1 MNGNYYENGYMN
13 NTSDSIINILR
24 QNIGK
29 KVRISLNIP
38 NMEDRTY
45 NGIIERVGD
54 DYLII
59 SNPTN
64 DEWQMFLM
72 VYLSYI
78 TFEERI
84 NY

>member
-38 NMEDRTY
+38 NIEDRTY

-64 DEWQMFLM
+64 DEWQIFLM